1 MSAPPKPEL
10 LKPHQISAL
19 RDLLAAYCGVYLDE
33 TRNASLVAATQRRA
47 MLLGQTPQDYVTSLG
62 LSIDRAE
69 LQYLAELLL
78 NHETQFFRNR
88 PHMQALRRVI
98 IPELHQRL
106 PPGAPLRLWSAG
118 CATGEEPYSLAI
130 TALEA
135 FNDRLDRPVEVWAT
149 DLSTSA
155 LERARTGVYKG
166 RSLANLNSQQR
177 ARYFTARGA
186 ELAVAPRVRE
196 LVHFEQLNL
205 LEAFPTRARG
215 VHIIFC
221 QNVTIYFQVQT
232 CRLLM
237 ERFYQNLD
245 EGGSLFLGFSETL
258 WNIFDR
264 FRWREV
270 EGAFVYYKASVGPI
284 QAPAPA
290 LTPKK
295 ALDQQARAALHA
307 ARPRPSNEPPA
318 RVPLRPPRPPRP
330 LPPSGHP
337 TGSEIVAQGQALLDA
352 GQTDAALALFYS
364 APLVGAHAPQILAL
378 AARAHADRGDLDL
391 AAAEARRALELN
403 PLTTEAHL
411 LIGLIHARQ
420 GRPAAAIT
428 QLERART
435 LDGES
440 PLILFHLAECYRQSG
455 RASEALRDYRTTMR
469 KLATHPPDKLIDG
482 VAAGWLSETCRRYV
496 AMISGEGL

>member
-1 MSAPPKPEL
+1 MSTPTNTEL
-10 LKPHQISAL
+10 LNPRHISAL

-33 TRNASLVAATQRRA
+33 TRKSALEAATQRRA
-47 MLLGQTPQDYVTSLG
+47 QALGQTPAAYVTGLG

-69 LQYLAELLL
+69 LQRLAELLL

-88 PHMQALRRVI
+88 PHMHALRTVVL
-98 IPELHQRL
+98 PELHQRL

-130 TALEA
+130 AALEA
-135 FNDRLDRPVEVWAT
+135 FGDHLDRPVEVWAT
-149 DLSTSA
+149 DLSSTA

-186 ELAVAPRVRE
+186 ELVVAPRVRE

-205 LEAFPTRARG
+205 LEPFPTRARG

-237 ERFYQNLD
+237 ERFYQNMD
-245 EGGSLFLGFSETL
+245 EGGALFLGFSETL

-264 FRWREV
+264 FRGREV
-270 EGAFVYYKASVGPI
+270 AGAFIYCKASIGPVR
-284 QAPAPA
+284 ATVPLVPKPTPALPAPRM
-290 LTPKK
+290 PSP
-295 ALDQQARAALHA
+295 
-307 ARPRPSNEPPA
+307 PRPPA
-318 RVPLRPPRPPRP
+318 QPAASTTPRPPRPP
-330 LPPSGHP
+330 SISNHP
-337 TGSEIVAQGQALLDA
+337 TGSAIVSQGQALLDA
-352 GQTDAALALFYS
+352 GQADAALALFYS
-364 APLVGAHAPQILAL
+364 APLVGAQAPQILAL

-420 GRPAAAIT
+420 GRHAAAIT

-435 LDGES
+435 IDGES
-440 PLILFHLAECYRQSG
+440 PVILFHLAECYRQLG